1 MNKLQRL
8 KEISEELHDIA
19 NSYAGD
25 ETGLEATLLHL
36 ASGNIRTVT
45 DSLDDIEKIDSFEVV
60 ERYMNWHDQIR
71 MLARLGKF

>member
-25 ETGLEATLLHL
+25 KTGLEATLLNL
-36 ASGNIRTVT
+36 ASGNIQTVT
-45 DSLDDIEKIDSFEVV
+45 DSLDGIEKIDSFEITH
-60 ERYMNWHDQIR
+60 RYVKWNQQI
-71 MLARLGKF
+71 LFLGGLGL